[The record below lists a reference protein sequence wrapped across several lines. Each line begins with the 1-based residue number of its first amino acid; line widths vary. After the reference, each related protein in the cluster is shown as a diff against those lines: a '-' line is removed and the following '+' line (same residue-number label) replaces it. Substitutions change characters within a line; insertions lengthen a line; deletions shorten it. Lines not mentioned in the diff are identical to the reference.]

1 MASRGVRGSDHEELE
16 RLINSVFDSDVEDS
30 EGEDVQELED
40 NFYREN
46 IVTVVIVSQLAAV
59 KKMLQNRP
67 DQKASRFITPKHCFK

>member
-1 MASRGVRGSDHEELE
+1 ME

-46 IVTVVIVSQLAAV
+46 NSDSSDSKSVSSDKENVAEPP
-59 KKMLQNRP
+59 RP
-67 DQKASRFITPKHCFK
+67 ESLEINTPKHRFWRVHTLRDLL